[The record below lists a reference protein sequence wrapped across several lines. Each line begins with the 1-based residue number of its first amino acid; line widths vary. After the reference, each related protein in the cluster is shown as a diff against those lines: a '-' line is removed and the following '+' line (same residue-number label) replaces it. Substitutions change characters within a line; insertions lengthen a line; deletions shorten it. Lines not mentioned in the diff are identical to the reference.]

1 MRCPTIELVDKLGPM
16 LHTGHVEME
25 TQRASWRSRSAVGW
39 RGRKAALASRGETTG
54 ENVDECEFA
63 LSNWRLYTFL
73 VRECNYSAEAADAL
87 VDSRTQTPGGRGGH

>member
-1 MRCPTIELVDKLGPM
+1 MRCPTIELVDKLEPM

-25 TQRASWRSRSAVGW
+25 TRRAPWRSRSAVGW

-63 LSNWRLYTFL
+63 LSNWRLFTFL
-73 VRECNYSAEAADAL
+73 VNECNYCAEAADEV
-87 VDSRTQTPGGRGGH
+87 VDRRPQQTPGEAR